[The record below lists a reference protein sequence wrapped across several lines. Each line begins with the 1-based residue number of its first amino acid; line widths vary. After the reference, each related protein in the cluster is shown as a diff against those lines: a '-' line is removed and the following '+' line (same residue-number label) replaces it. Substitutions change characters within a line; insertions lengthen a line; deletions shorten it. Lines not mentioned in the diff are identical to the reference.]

1 MNLPLVARELLQPL
15 PRETP
20 PSSTRPPTLS
30 PFTPPDEFDEDL
42 LPRWAGFVKGVVDS
56 SDLPLNISREILQE
70 NRIVRAIRKQLVKRT
85 LDMLNGLA
93 EKEDK
98 EVGWG
103 RGVGRLRGQGTVL
116 DLGE

>member
-1 MNLPLVARELLQPL
+1 M
-15 PRETP
+15 
-20 PSSTRPPTLS
+20 
-30 PFTPPDEFDEDL
+30 
-42 LPRWAGFVKGVVDS
+42 VDS

-98 EVGWG
+98 EVE
-103 RGVGRLRGQGTVL
+103 LGQGS
-116 DLGE
+116 